1 MLTDVGAALG
11 AAQAQRLWHVYGA
24 GAAAVASLAK
34 AQDLRATLDAS
45 SAVLVAELVYAR
57 ETEWAE
63 TLDDILQRRC
73 MAGLGADFGLAAAE
87 SAARW
92 LERLG
97 VWDKTR
103 VEQELADYRAHAVR
117 QRALRTR

>member
-1 MLTDVGAALG
+1 
-11 AAQAQRLWHVYGA
+11 
-24 GAAAVASLAK
+24 
-34 AQDLRATLDAS
+34 
-45 SAVLVAELVYAR
+45 
-57 ETEWAE
+57 
-63 TLDDILQRRC
+63 

-87 SAARW
+87 PAARW

-103 VEQELADYRAHAVR
+103 AEQELADYRAHAVR